1 MENAS
6 KFLLMAGGIL
16 IALLVISALVLMFN
30 QIGDY
35 EKGKS
40 NTEKVSQVADFN
52 KEFMVFTYDN
62 IQGTDIISLAN
73 KIVNFNSKSG
83 MQNSIN
89 YDKKIKLYLIFGN
102 KNKSGSF
109 AYKLGG
115 NPVIFTKYSY
125 FIENYSSEF
134 LQLISKYMEYDNKF
148 SIKVMNR
155 LSANYSSLQDGTK
168 TIKDVT
174 GRSDIS
180 QDIIKDIPKYREYSE
195 FKGSTFKNTKIEYD
209 GEQIKEMDFE
219 FVK

>member
-89 YDKKIKLYLIFGN
+89 YDKKIKLYLNFGN

-115 NPVIFTKYSY
+115 NPVIFTKDPY

-209 GEQIKEMDFE
+209 GEQIKNMYFE

>member
-89 YDKKIKLYLIFGN
+89 YDKKIKLILNFGN

-115 NPVIFTKYSY
+115 NPVIFTNDSY
-125 FIENYSSEF
+125 TIENSSGF

>member
-115 NPVIFTKYSY
+115 NPVIFTKDSY
-125 FIENYSSEF
+125 IIENSSGF

-209 GEQIKEMDFE
+209 GEQIKKMYFE

>member
-89 YDKKIKLYLIFGN
+89 YDKKIKLILNFGN

-115 NPVIFTKYSY
+115 NPVIFTKDDPYI
-125 FIENYSSEF
+125 IENSSGF

-155 LSANYSSLQDGTK
+155 LSANYDSIASGEK
-168 TIKDVT
+168 TIEQIT
-174 GRSDIS
+174 G
-180 QDIIKDIPKYREYSE
+180 KDIPITLSEIEKYREYSE

-209 GEQIKEMDFE
+209 GEQIKNMYFE

>member
-89 YDKKIKLYLIFGN
+89 YDKKIKLYLNFGN

-115 NPVIFTKYSY
+115 NPVIFTNDSY
-125 FIENYSSEF
+125 TIENSSGF
-134 LQLISKYMEYDNKF
+134 LQLISTYMEYDNKF

-155 LSANYSSLQDGTK
+155 LSANYDSIASGEK
-168 TIKDVT
+168 TIEQIT
-174 GRSDIS
+174 G
-180 QDIIKDIPKYREYSE
+180 KDIPITLSEIEKYREYSE
-195 FKGSTFKNTKIEYD
+195 FKSSTFVNTDIEYD
-209 GEQIKEMDFE
+209 GEQIVGLSFK

>member
-89 YDKKIKLYLIFGN
+89 YDKKIKLYLNFGN

-115 NPVIFTKYSY
+115 NPVIFTKDSY

-134 LQLISKYMEYDNKF
+134 LQLISIYMEYDNKF

-195 FKGSTFKNTKIEYD
+195 FKGSTFKNTLIEYD
-209 GEQIKEMDFE
+209 GEQIKNMYFE

>member
-89 YDKKIKLYLIFGN
+89 YDKKIKLILNFGN

-115 NPVIFTKYSY
+115 NPVIFTDDSY
-125 FIENYSSEF
+125 TIENSSGF
-134 LQLISKYMEYDNKF
+134 LSLISTYMEYDNKF

-209 GEQIKEMDFE
+209 GEQIKKMSFE

>member
-89 YDKKIKLYLIFGN
+89 YDKKINLILNFGN

-115 NPVIFTKYSY
+115 NPVIFTKDSY
-125 FIENYSSEF
+125 IIENSSGF

-148 SIKVMNR
+148 SINVMNR

-195 FKGSTFKNTKIEYD
+195 FKGSTFKNTIIEYD
-209 GEQIKEMDFE
+209 GEQIKNMYFE

>member
-89 YDKKIKLYLIFGN
+89 YDKKIKLYLNFGN

-155 LSANYSSLQDGTK
+155 LSANYDSIASGEK
-168 TIKDVT
+168 TIEQIT
-174 GRSDIS
+174 G
-180 QDIIKDIPKYREYSE
+180 KDIPITLSEIEKYREYSE
-195 FKGSTFKNTKIEYD
+195 FKSSTFVNTDIVEYD
-209 GEQIKEMDFE
+209 GEQIVGLSFK

>member
-89 YDKKIKLYLIFGN
+89 YDKKIKLYLNFGN

-115 NPVIFTKYSY
+115 NPVIFTKDSY
-125 FIENYSSEF
+125 FIENYSSKF

>member
-195 FKGSTFKNTKIEYD
+195 FKGSTFKNTNIEYD
-209 GEQIKEMDFE
+209 GEQIKNMYFE

>member
-89 YDKKIKLYLIFGN
+89 YDKKIKLILNFGN

-115 NPVIFTKYSY
+115 NPVIFTKDSY

-195 FKGSTFKNTKIEYD
+195 FKGSTFKNTIIEYD
-209 GEQIKEMDFE
+209 GEQIKNMYFE

>member
-195 FKGSTFKNTKIEYD
+195 FKGSTFKNTIIEYD
-209 GEQIKEMDFE
+209 GEQIKNMYFE

>member
-89 YDKKIKLYLIFGN
+89 YDKKIKLNLIFGN

-115 NPVIFTKYSY
+115 NPVIFTKDSY
-125 FIENYSSEF
+125 IIENSSGF

-195 FKGSTFKNTKIEYD
+195 FKGSTFKNTIIEYD
-209 GEQIKEMDFE
+209 GEQIKNMYFE

>member
-89 YDKKIKLYLIFGN
+89 YDKKIKLYLNFGN

-115 NPVIFTKYSY
+115 NPVIFTKDSY
-125 FIENYSSEF
+125 TIENYSSEF

-209 GEQIKEMDFE
+209 GEQIKKMDFE

>member
-89 YDKKIKLYLIFGN
+89 YDKKIKLYLNFGN

-115 NPVIFTKYSY
+115 NPVIFTKDSY

-134 LQLISKYMEYDNKF
+134 LKLISKYMEYDNKF

-209 GEQIKEMDFE
+209 GEQIKNMYFE

>member
-89 YDKKIKLYLIFGN
+89 YDKKIKLILNFGN

-115 NPVIFTKYSY
+115 NPVIFTNDSY
-125 FIENYSSEF
+125 TIENSSGF
-134 LQLISKYMEYDNKF
+134 LYLISKYMEYDNKF

>member
-89 YDKKIKLYLIFGN
+89 YDKKIKLYLNFGN

-115 NPVIFTKYSY
+115 NPVIFTNYSY
-125 FIENYSSEF
+125 TIENSSGF
-134 LQLISKYMEYDNKF
+134 LDLISKYMEYDNKF

-155 LSANYSSLQDGTK
+155 LSANYDSIASGEK
-168 TIKDVT
+168 TIEQIT
-174 GRSDIS
+174 G
-180 QDIIKDIPKYREYSE
+180 KDIPITLSEIEKYREYSE
-195 FKGSTFKNTKIEYD
+195 FKSSTFVNTDIEYD
-209 GEQIKEMDFE
+209 GEQIVGLSFK

>member
-115 NPVIFTKYSY
+115 NPVIFTKDSY

-209 GEQIKEMDFE
+209 GEQIKKMYFE

>member
-89 YDKKIKLYLIFGN
+89 YDKKIKLYLNFGN

-115 NPVIFTKYSY
+115 NPVIFTKDSY

-134 LQLISKYMEYDNKF
+134 LQLISIYMEYDNKF

-209 GEQIKEMDFE
+209 GEQIKNMYFE

>member
-89 YDKKIKLYLIFGN
+89 YDKKIKLYLNFGN

-115 NPVIFTKYSY
+115 NPVIFTKDSY

-134 LQLISKYMEYDNKF
+134 LKLISKYMEYDNKF

-155 LSANYSSLQDGTK
+155 LSAN
-168 TIKDVT
+168 
-174 GRSDIS
+174 
-180 QDIIKDIPKYREYSE
+180 
-195 FKGSTFKNTKIEYD
+195 
-209 GEQIKEMDFE
+209 
-219 FVK
+219 

>member
-195 FKGSTFKNTKIEYD
+195 FKGSTFKNTNIEYD
-209 GEQIKEMDFE
+209 GEQIVGLSFK

>member
-89 YDKKIKLYLIFGN
+89 YDKKIKLYLNFGN

-115 NPVIFTKYSY
+115 NPVIFTKDSY
-125 FIENYSSEF
+125 IIENSSGF

-195 FKGSTFKNTKIEYD
+195 FKGSTFKNTIIEYD
-209 GEQIKEMDFE
+209 GEQIKKMYFE

>member
-89 YDKKIKLYLIFGN
+89 YDKKIKLYLNFGN

-115 NPVIFTKYSY
+115 NPVIFTRDSY
-125 FIENYSSEF
+125 TIENSSGF
-134 LQLISKYMEYDNKF
+134 LQLISTYMEYDNKF

-155 LSANYSSLQDGTK
+155 LSANYDSIASGEK
-168 TIKDVT
+168 TIEQIT
-174 GRSDIS
+174 G
-180 QDIIKDIPKYREYSE
+180 KDIPITLSEIEKYREYSE

-209 GEQIKEMDFE
+209 GEQIKKMDFE

>member
-89 YDKKIKLYLIFGN
+89 YDKKIKLYLNFGN

-115 NPVIFTKYSY
+115 NPVIFTKDPY

>member
-89 YDKKIKLYLIFGN
+89 YDKKIKLILNFGN

-115 NPVIFTKYSY
+115 NPVIFTKDSY

-134 LQLISKYMEYDNKF
+134 LKLISKYMEYDNKF

-209 GEQIKEMDFE
+209 GEQIKKMDFE

>member
-89 YDKKIKLYLIFGN
+89 YDKKIKLYLNFGN

-115 NPVIFTKYSY
+115 NPVIFTNDSY
-125 FIENYSSEF
+125 TIENSSGF
-134 LQLISKYMEYDNKF
+134 LYLISKYMDYDNKF

-195 FKGSTFKNTKIEYD
+195 FKGSTFKNTNIEYD
-209 GEQIKEMDFE
+209 GEQIKKIDFE

>member
-115 NPVIFTKYSY
+115 NPVIFTDYSY
-125 FIENYSSEF
+125 TIENSSGF

-209 GEQIKEMDFE
+209 GEQIKKMYFE

>member
-89 YDKKIKLYLIFGN
+89 YDKKIKLILNFGN

-115 NPVIFTKYSY
+115 NPVIFTKDPY

-209 GEQIKEMDFE
+209 GEQIKNMYFE

>member
-115 NPVIFTKYSY
+115 NPVIFTKDSY
-125 FIENYSSEF
+125 IIENSSGF

-195 FKGSTFKNTKIEYD
+195 FKGSTFKNTIIEYD
-209 GEQIKEMDFE
+209 GEQIKNMYFE

>member
-89 YDKKIKLYLIFGN
+89 YDKKIKLILNFGN

-115 NPVIFTKYSY
+115 NPVIFTKDSY

-134 LQLISKYMEYDNKF
+134 LKLISKYMEYDNKF

-195 FKGSTFKNTKIEYD
+195 FKGSTFKNTIIEYD
-209 GEQIKEMDFE
+209 GEQIKNMYFE

>member
-6 KFLLMAGGIL
+6 KFLLMAGGVL

-89 YDKKIKLYLIFGN
+89 YDKKIKLYLNFGN

-115 NPVIFTKYSY
+115 NPVIFTKDSY
-125 FIENYSSEF
+125 IIENSSGF

-209 GEQIKEMDFE
+209 GEQIKKMDFE

>member
-89 YDKKIKLYLIFGN
+89 YDKKIKLCLIFGN

-115 NPVIFTKYSY
+115 NPVIFTNDSY
-125 FIENYSSEF
+125 TIENSSGF
-134 LQLISKYMEYDNKF
+134 LYLISKYMEYDNKF

-195 FKGSTFKNTKIEYD
+195 FKGSTFKNTIIEYD
-209 GEQIKEMDFE
+209 GEQIKNMSFE

>member
-89 YDKKIKLYLIFGN
+89 YDKKIKLYLNFGN

-115 NPVIFTKYSY
+115 NPVIFTKDSY

-209 GEQIKEMDFE
+209 GEQIKKMYFE

>member
-89 YDKKIKLYLIFGN
+89 YDKKIKLILNFGN

-115 NPVIFTKYSY
+115 NPVIFTNDSY
-125 FIENYSSEF
+125 TIENSSGF
-134 LQLISKYMEYDNKF
+134 LYLISKYMEYDNKF

-155 LSANYSSLQDGTK
+155 LSANYDSIASGEK
-168 TIKDVT
+168 TIEQIT
-174 GRSDIS
+174 G
-180 QDIIKDIPKYREYSE
+180 KDIPITLSEIEKYREYSE

-209 GEQIKEMDFE
+209 GEQIKNMYFE

>member
-89 YDKKIKLYLIFGN
+89 YDKKIKLYLNFGN

-115 NPVIFTKYSY
+115 NPVIFTKDSY
-125 FIENYSSEF
+125 IIENSSGF
-134 LQLISKYMEYDNKF
+134 LQLIFKYMEYDNKF

-209 GEQIKEMDFE
+209 GEQIKNMYFE

>member
-89 YDKKIKLYLIFGN
+89 YDKKIKLILNFGN

-115 NPVIFTKYSY
+115 NPVIFTKDSY
-125 FIENYSSEF
+125 IIENSSGF

-195 FKGSTFKNTKIEYD
+195 FKGSTFKNTIIEYD
-209 GEQIKEMDFE
+209 GEQIKNMYFE

>member
-89 YDKKIKLYLIFGN
+89 YDKKIKLILNFGN

-115 NPVIFTKYSY
+115 NPVIFTRDSY
-125 FIENYSSEF
+125 TIENSSGF
-134 LQLISKYMEYDNKF
+134 LYLISKYMEYDNKF
-148 SIKVMNR
+148 SIKAMNR
-155 LSANYSSLQDGTK
+155 LSANYDSIASGEK
-168 TIKDVT
+168 TIEQIT
-174 GRSDIS
+174 G
-180 QDIIKDIPKYREYSE
+180 KDIPITLSEIEKYREYSE
-195 FKGSTFKNTKIEYD
+195 FKSSTFVNTDIEYD
-209 GEQIKEMDFE
+209 GEQIVGLSFK